1 MASCQQ
7 KEDKNMTSMTK
18 KFLTIMCTTMVVIL
32 AFTAC
37 SNDDEPKAVSSEE
50 ILLNINKVIVE
61 QAKAEKLYQ
70 RGEDG
75 STLVIIAE
83 SKEAAHTLC
92 ERLILDRWDGKQRTI
107 KLSDNNGVISLAPG
121 TDESVFYT
129 VTLKALDNFGDLF
142 ILIAPEAYLEG
153 DNSSM
158 GQLFPVMVWT
168 CSDCGWW
175 TTQFN
180 SPKKCKK
187 CGGKNFK

>member
-18 KFLTIMCTTMVVIL
+18 KFLTIMCTAMVAIL

-61 QAKAEKLYQ
+61 QANAEKLYQ

-75 STLVIIAE
+75 STLVMI
-83 SKEAAHTLC
+83 
-92 ERLILDRWDGKQRTI
+92 
-107 KLSDNNGVISLAPG
+107 APG
-121 TDESVFYT
+121 TDESVFYN

-142 ILIAPEAYLEG
+142 IRIAPEAYLEG
-153 DNSSM
+153 ENFPWER
-158 GQLFPVMVWT
+158 FPVSGWV
-168 CSDCGWW
+168 CSDCGLE
-175 TTQFN
+175 TFKLYR
-180 SPKKCKK
+180 PKKCNR
-187 CGGKNFK
+187 CGGENFK

>member
-18 KFLTIMCTTMVVIL
+18 KFLTIMCTAMVAIL

-107 KLSDNNGVISLAPG
+107 KFSYNKGVITLAPG
-121 TDESVFYT
+121 TNESVFYN

-142 ILIAPEAYLEG
+142 IRIAPEAYLEG
-153 DNSSM
+153 ENFPWER
-158 GQLFPVMVWT
+158 FPVSGWV
-168 CSDCGWW
+168 CSDCGLE
-175 TTQFN
+175 TFKLYR
-180 SPKKCKK
+180 PKKCNR
-187 CGGKNFK
+187 CGGENFK

>member
-18 KFLTIMCTTMVVIL
+18 KFLTIMCTAMVAIL
-32 AFTAC
+32 TFTAC

-107 KLSDNNGVISLAPG
+107 KFSDNKGVITLAPG
-121 TDESVFYT
+121 TNESVFYN

-142 ILIAPEAYLEG
+142 IIIAPEAYLEG
-153 DNSSM
+153 ENFPWER
-158 GQLFPVMVWT
+158 FPVLGWV
-168 CSDCGWW
+168 CSDCGLE
-175 TTQFN
+175 TFKLYR
-180 SPKKCKK
+180 PKKCNR
-187 CGGKNFK
+187 CGGEDFK